1 MVPAL
6 RVVHA
11 FNMANDAYMIT
22 KGLRRL
28 GADAELIIEKPSHVA
43 SLPQWEDAE
52 IDLGKVAD
60 PYNPDWNVLNEHW
73 TIPNWIHVWEASR
86 SWYPSRMLR
95 WASLLRM
102 LEPYDL
108 VVGHVPFAKCAIL
121 CRKPYVIYDAGW
133 IRYLRM
139 NRRGYRLGRWGY
151 RHASRII
158 FTNVDTYEMFLQ
170 QGYDPERLEFSPF
183 AIDTDQYSPGRSHL
197 GLSVDHDFMV
207 FSPARHEWQEKGNDR
222 LIKAFSSLLKT
233 SPKALLVMVEWG
245 SDLVRSKNLVAS
257 LGIERSVSW
266 ESLMNKK
273 RLIEWYRLA
282 DVVADQFVLGAYGTT
297 APEAMSCA
305 KPVLMYVEDRYFQR
319 WHGSLPPILSARSVD
334 GIHEMLEKLKDPAFR
349 SEVGRKGRDW
359 VLKEHR
365 LTAVAQTQ
373 LKIYHEVLEE
383 ISR

>member
-1 MVPAL
+1 
-6 RVVHA
+6 
-11 FNMANDAYMIT
+11 
-22 KGLRRL
+22 
-28 GADAELIIEKPSHVA
+28 
-43 SLPQWEDAE
+43 
-52 IDLGKVAD
+52 
-60 PYNPDWNVLNEHW
+60 
-73 TIPNWIHVWEASR
+73 
-86 SWYPSRMLR
+86 
-95 WASLLRM
+95 
-102 LEPYDL
+102 
-108 VVGHVPFAKCAIL
+108 
-121 CRKPYVIYDAGW
+121 
-133 IRYLRM
+133 M

-365 LTAVAQTQ
+365 LTTVAQTQ